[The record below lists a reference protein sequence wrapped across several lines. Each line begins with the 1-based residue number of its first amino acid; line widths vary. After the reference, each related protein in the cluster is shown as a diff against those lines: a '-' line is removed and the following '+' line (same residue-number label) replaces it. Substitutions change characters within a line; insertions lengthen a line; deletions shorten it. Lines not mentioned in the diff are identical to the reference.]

1 MIPAETKITIGG
13 FGGQGIVVIG
23 NLIARAAVIED
34 KNVTGM
40 VAYGAEMRGGTA
52 SATVVVSDEEIA
64 SPFVDRPN
72 MAIILNHPS
81 LEHYEPTI
89 SPGGLMTLNTS
100 LAHRGPLRDDLT
112 VIETAATDIAHEL
125 GNLRTTNIVILGAFI
140 EHTRLLKPESIQQ
153 AITDLFSGKNP
164 KYVPLNLKA
173 FEAGR
178 QRSRL
183 IQPESRAAARR
194 S

>member
-1 MIPAETKITIGG
+1 MDRTLTETKITIGG

-23 NLIARAAVIED
+23 NLIARAAVIEN

-52 SATVVVSDEEIA
+52 SATVVVSDDEIA
-64 SPFVDRPN
+64 SPYVDRPN

-89 SPGGLMTLNTS
+89 TPGGLITLNTS
-100 LAHRGPLRDDLT
+100 LAHRGPLRGDLS
-112 VIETAATDIAHEL
+112 VIEVGATEIAHEL
-125 GNLRTTNIVILGAFI
+125 GNIRTANIVILGAFI
-140 EHTRLLKPESIQQ
+140 EHTMLLRPESVRQ

-164 KYVPLNLKA
+164 KYVPLNLEA
-173 FEAGR
+173 FEAGAR
-178 QRSRL
+178 RSRL
-183 IQPESRAAARR
+183 LRPATQK
-194 S
+194 